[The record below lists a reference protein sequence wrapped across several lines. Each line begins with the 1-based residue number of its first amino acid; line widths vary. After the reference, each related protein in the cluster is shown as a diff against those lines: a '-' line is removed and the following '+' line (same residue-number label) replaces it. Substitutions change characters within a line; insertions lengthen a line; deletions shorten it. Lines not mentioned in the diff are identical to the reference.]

1 MAIAAHV
8 VHVHVARNKQMKL
21 TKETLK
27 QIIKEELEAVMTEDP
42 LYTPT
47 GESEIL
53 NPNDEADYEKF
64 AQFGIRDPKA
74 VAAKRLKDM
83 NIAKP
88 EGNYQW
94 SFIVPLRGGERGR
107 WGWQKMDNTR
117 DTAAPP
123 TPEEEDARQTFDK
136 NLAKLQRR

>member
-1 MAIAAHV
+1 MRI
-8 VHVHVARNKQMKL
+8 
-21 TKETLK
+21 TKRQLR
-27 QIIKEELEAVMTEDP
+27 QIIKEELQAVMTEAP

-47 GESEIL
+47 GESRVL
-53 NPNDEADYEKF
+53 NPNDESDYEEF
-64 AQFGIRDPKA
+64 AKYGIRDPKA

-94 SFIVPLRGGERGR
+94 SFIVNLKSGKGN

-117 DTAAPP
+117 DAAAAP
-123 TPEEEDARQTFDK
+123 TPEEEDVRQTFDK
-136 NLAKLQRR
+136 NLERLKGR

>member
-1 MAIAAHV
+1 
-8 VHVHVARNKQMKL
+8 MKL
-21 TKETLK
+21 TKESLK

-42 LYTPT
+42 LYGPT
-47 GESEIL
+47 GKTRVL
-53 NPNDEADYEKF
+53 NPNDESDYEEF
-64 AQFGIRDPKA
+64 AKSGIRDPKA

-94 SFIVPLRGGERGR
+94 SFIVNLKSGKGN

-117 DTAAPP
+117 DAAAAP
-123 TPEEEDARQTFDK
+123 TPEEEDVRQTFDK